1 MKTTPHLSIGA
12 MAQANGV
19 TPRALRVYQ
28 QKGII
33 EPSHVDD
40 QTGNRYYDIHQSRKI
55 DMVHELQNIGFSLDE
70 IEAVNRSGS
79 LDELCVKTRT
89 HLAEIIARQEE
100 LALARKAAEELLD
113 SCTQYQ
119 NGELLDQI
127 VLERLPERHIITFD
141 LPDTCNLGYD
151 NAEMCTEWEW
161 ALRTIKKTMQ
171 RRGYPAGLF
180 RQVSSSV
187 PYENVRAGIP
197 QITYAFVPVD
207 PSYGA
212 CFADARPIPA
222 GYFLSMYGTE
232 AYSPDGIAVGTRTLQ
247 RFLDYAAAKKLV
259 PCGDFYEEVICR
271 WPTLFGQ
278 EGSMLFRLTL
288 PVHRVQRTEAAP
300 SSHEGA
306 SSQGEPAPQGE

>member
-1 MKTTPHLSIGA
+1 MKNTQHLSIGA

-33 EPSHVDD
+33 EPSYIDD

-79 LDELCVKTRT
+79 LDELCERTRV
-89 HLAEIIARQEE
+89 HLAELRRRQEE
-100 LALARKAAEELLD
+100 LAVARRAAEELLE
-113 SCTQYQ
+113 SCTQYR
-119 NGELLDQI
+119 NGELLGQI

-141 LPDTCNLGYD
+141 LPDRCNLECN
-151 NAEMCTEWEW
+151 NAEMRTEWEW
-161 ALRTIKKTMQ
+161 ALRSIKKTMQ
-171 RRGYPAGLF
+171 QRGYPAALF
-180 RQVSSSV
+180 RQVSTAV
-187 PYENVRAGIP
+187 PYENVIVGNP
-197 QITYAFVPVD
+197 QLTYAFVPVD
-207 PSYGA
+207 PSYGR
-212 CFADARPIPA
+212 CFEDAHTIEA
-222 GYFLSMYGTE
+222 GYFLSLYGTE

-247 RFLDYAAAKKLV
+247 RFLDYSQAKGLE

-278 EGSMLFRLTL
+278 DGSMLFRLTL
-288 PVHRVQRTEAAP
+288 PVRRP
-300 SSHEGA
+300 L
-306 SSQGEPAPQGE
+306 